1 MAERETV
8 ASEGEV
14 CHKPCE
20 WGRAYIGHR
29 AEDRSESECLGV
41 ALRIGSTTRKGHESG
56 VNYTGPGAEKSDQ

>member
-8 ASEGEV
+8 ASEGEL

-20 WGRAYIGHR
+20 WGKAYIGHR

-41 ALRIGSTTRKGHESG
+41 ALRIGSIPEKRPRKRSKQHRTRS
-56 VNYTGPGAEKSDQ
+56 